1 MARNTSVVVNKK
13 RPRCGSANFHLAD
26 SDMNLVHMADQVEVI
41 CRQLLVT
48 RML

>member
-1 MARNTSVVVNKK
+1 
-13 RPRCGSANFHLAD
+13 ANFHLAD

-48 RML
+48 RMLGGTHGKSTSALYDLT